1 MPAETDELLKQ
12 KLVEYMGSLESAVKS
27 AGDVVVDEFPKVV
40 EEYLRWEAVSNGIGA
55 VVSGLVLMASVMLF
69 IALWRKLRV
78 EEQPVLM
85 LFTVPFV
92 FLPIILVGCSYK
104 LIKVTVAPRVVILE
118 KIADMVD

>member
-40 EEYLRWEAVSNGIGA
+40 EEYLRWNAVSNGIGA
-55 VVSGLVLMASVMLF
+55 VVSGLVLMAFVMLF
-69 IALWRKLRV
+69 ISLWRKLRV
-78 EEQPVLM
+78 DEQPVLM
-85 LFTVPFV
+85 LFTIPFV
-92 FLPIILVGCSYK
+92 FLPIFLVGCSYN

>member
-40 EEYLRWEAVSNGIGA
+40 EEYLRWVAVINGIGA
-55 VVSGLVLMASVMLF
+55 VVSGLVLMAFVMLF
-69 IALWRKLRV
+69 ITLWRKLPV
-78 EEQPVLM
+78 DEQPKLM
-85 LFTVPFV
+85 LFIVPFV
-92 FLPIILVGCSYK
+92 LLPVFLFGCSYK
-104 LIKVTVAPRVVILE
+104 LIKVTVAPRVLMLE